1 MRKNYF
7 LGNDITIG
15 TIKYVKRSKV
25 MIRLD
30 RNAVIAQDSN
40 LFAFVVK
47 RRKNRRSRPTDKWVD
62 VIMHSIGVPQP
73 MGDPVRVDVTQL

>member
-1 MRKNYF
+1 MTGGIFATPPVPQCLCTKAFQKKTGGWEVKMRKNYF

-47 RRKNRRSRPTDKWVD
+47 RRKN
-62 VIMHSIGVPQP
+62 HG
-73 MGDPVRVDVTQL
+73 